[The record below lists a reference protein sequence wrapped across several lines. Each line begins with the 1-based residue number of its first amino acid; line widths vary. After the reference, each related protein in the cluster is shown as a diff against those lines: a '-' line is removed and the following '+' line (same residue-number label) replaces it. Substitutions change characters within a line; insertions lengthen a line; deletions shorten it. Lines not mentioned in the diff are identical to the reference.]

1 MNQNKLQVSGQFL
14 YSFTVVA
21 KHMSF
26 TKAAEDLCITQS
38 AVSHRIRCLEQEL
51 VFPLFHRLTRKIIL
65 TEEGKTLY
73 GALDAS
79 LKQIHETI
87 RNIQEAELQGDLVIA
102 CAPSIAGC
110 WLLPLLPGFQHEH
123 PNISL
128 HIRSGNDLISYENEE
143 GNADVAIYCGDSI
156 TDGLHATPLLR
167 DNLLPVCSQRY
178 AREHDLIENPEALR
192 NCELIHEHPEAGNTP
207 FYAGTAIFTHAGK
220 TDYWILKEHV
230 LPRLSPVEALHMP
243 GLHQIS
249 LAYAEPGE
257 SAAWSEAF
265 TEGCGENA
273 GVHFSNICIDIT
285 APDVSKAAGMTHL
298 LELRRWGEAKEVL
311 VIGDDMNDLPMI
323 RHFNGHAVANAAP
336 EVRDA
341 ASSVFLSVGQM
352 LRERV

>member
-51 VFPLFHRLTRKIIL
+51 GFPLFHRLTRKIIL

-79 LKQIHETI
+79 IKQIHETI
-87 RNIQEAELQGDLVIA
+87 RNIQEAKLQGDLVIA

-110 WLLPLLPGFQHEH
+110 WLLPLLPEFQHEH
-123 PNISL
+123 PSISL

-192 NCELIHEHPEAGNTP
+192 NCELIHEHPEAANTP
-207 FYAGTAIFTHAGK
+207 FYAGWEIWANWAGITGLPLQSGYSFDRAELTAIAAKQGLGVALGREWLVREALQKKELIVPFNLVFPAPQTYYVVSTRKGIQRPKVRLFH
-220 TDYWILKEHV
+220 DWILEKARHSKPYGNAV
-230 LPRLSPVEALHMP
+230 L
-243 GLHQIS
+243 
-249 LAYAEPGE
+249 
-257 SAAWSEAF
+257 
-265 TEGCGENA
+265 
-273 GVHFSNICIDIT
+273 
-285 APDVSKAAGMTHL
+285 
-298 LELRRWGEAKEVL
+298 
-311 VIGDDMNDLPMI
+311 
-323 RHFNGHAVANAAP
+323 
-336 EVRDA
+336 
-341 ASSVFLSVGQM
+341 
-352 LRERV
+352 

>member
-51 VFPLFHRLTRKIIL
+51 GFPLFHRLTRKIIL

-110 WLLPLLPGFQHEH
+110 WLLPLLPEFQHEH

-178 AREHDLIENPEALR
+178 AREHDLIE
-192 NCELIHEHPEAGNTP
+192 
-207 FYAGTAIFTHAGK
+207 
-220 TDYWILKEHV
+220 ILKRCATV
-230 LPRLSPVEALHMP
+230 SCSMSILRPRTRRSTRD
-243 GLHQIS
+243 GRYGRTGRGS
-249 LAYAEPGE
+249 R
-257 SAAWSEAF
+257 
-265 TEGCGENA
+265 GCRSSRA
-273 GVHFSNICIDIT
+273 T
-285 APDVSKAAGMTHL
+285 VST
-298 LELRRWGEAKEVL
+298 VP
-311 VIGDDMNDLPMI
+311 N
-323 RHFNGHAVANAAP
+323 
-336 EVRDA
+336 
-341 ASSVFLSVGQM
+341 
-352 LRERV
+352 